1 MLELD
6 EEVVGEY
13 SVGSSCQRVTS
24 VHVVV
29 IVLLARGRLV
39 LMGTLLGGLKNVSEP
54 KELD

>member
-13 SVGSSCQRVTS
+13 SVGSSCRRVTL